1 MDKQRLV
8 LFSPVLVMVVGTFT
22 IRLAERFLGVWA
34 WVPWVVVYWAL
45 ICVVV
50 FWGIGKAAVAR
61 WMRPTQGKWLW
72 SATAFV
78 LVLPTIPMFLSS
90 WQLLKPVYVWFPWL
104 IFGLVNP
111 VLEEWYWRGSLLD
124 ATRTWSSWI
133 TIPGTSV
140 LFSLDHLWSKGVTSV
155 AERNPVFLI
164 YAFVFGVVFGIVY
177 KKTRSLRWPVVAH
190 ALADLLGLS
199 VPVFLNLWV
208 PPGR

>member
-1 MDKQRLV
+1 MEQRAAAVCRGGIKREAAERTQVAAFPESGRLPGLRQTVYSRSLRLNIEPLGGRRRQDPKEPWMDKQRFV

-90 WQLLKPVYVWFPWL
+90 
-104 IFGLVNP
+104 
-111 VLEEWYWRGSLLD
+111 
-124 ATRTWSSWI
+124 
-133 TIPGTSV
+133 
-140 LFSLDHLWSKGVTSV
+140 
-155 AERNPVFLI
+155 
-164 YAFVFGVVFGIVY
+164 
-177 KKTRSLRWPVVAH
+177 
-190 ALADLLGLS
+190 
-199 VPVFLNLWV
+199 
-208 PPGR
+208 